1 MSEEK
6 KESEVEIIHGM
17 KDSMVYEGN
26 AYLDAKGKIAEA
38 SVYWYE
44 DDILCKCRPDMMCPP
59 LKEPNSD
66 NKIVIVDYKTTISC
80 EPFAFNKSVKKY
92 GYDMQAAW
100 YRRGIQMAGYD
111 VDDFVFIAQEKVHPY
126 ASKVFRI
133 TKEQMNFGWT
143 MMESYLEDYK
153 EFPNR
158 KIQKGIA
165 QPWSIASDYN
175 KIRATQNL
183 AKNHKELQTIA
194 FLIIKNDSIWH
205 ESYFDGFDK
214 NSKTNSFSM
223 AKSIVTMA
231 LGKAIMQGKIK
242 NLDQKVTDFFPELK
256 GKFAHEV
263 TVGDLSSMAS
273 GLRLKVSA
281 LGSTKTGIKSA
292 SKIANI
298 LAI

>member
-1 MSEEK
+1 MKIESLKNFASEQRGQALIYKDIPNEDYHAGVGISSSYIRRFGQSQLHAIEHKQEISPNLKFGTASHALIVEGQEAFDKEVRVLTGSPYTKAYKEEK
-6 KESEVEIIHGM
+6 AEYEEQGFIVLKESEVETIQSM
-17 KDSMVYEGN
+17 KDNMVYEGN

-153 EFPNR
+153 EY
-158 KIQKGIA
+158 QKGK
-165 QPWSIASDYN
+165 PLSIYN
-175 KIRATQNL
+175 SAN
-183 AKNHKELQTIA
+183 
-194 FLIIKNDSIWH
+194 
-205 ESYFDGFDK
+205 
-214 NSKTNSFSM
+214 
-223 AKSIVTMA
+223 V
-231 LGKAIMQGKIK
+231 
-242 NLDQKVTDFFPELK
+242 V
-256 GKFAHEV
+256 
-263 TVGDLSSMAS
+263 DLV
-273 GLRLKVSA
+273 L
-281 LGSTKTGIKSA
+281 
-292 SKIANI
+292 
-298 LAI
+298 

>member
-1 MSEEK
+1 MKIESLKNFASEQRGQALIYKDIPNEDYHAGVGISSSYIRRFGQSQLHAIEHKQESSPNLKFGTASHALIVEGQEAFDKEVRVLTGSPYTKAYKEEK
-6 KESEVEIIHGM
+6 AEYEEQGFIVLKESEVEIIHGM

-44 DDILCKCRPDMMCPP
+44 DDILCKCRPDMMCAP

-153 EFPNR
+153 EY
-158 KIQKGIA
+158 QKGK
-165 QPWSIASDYN
+165 PLSIYN
-175 KIRATQNL
+175 SAN
-183 AKNHKELQTIA
+183 
-194 FLIIKNDSIWH
+194 
-205 ESYFDGFDK
+205 
-214 NSKTNSFSM
+214 
-223 AKSIVTMA
+223 V
-231 LGKAIMQGKIK
+231 
-242 NLDQKVTDFFPELK
+242 V
-256 GKFAHEV
+256 
-263 TVGDLSSMAS
+263 DLV
-273 GLRLKVSA
+273 L
-281 LGSTKTGIKSA
+281 
-292 SKIANI
+292 
-298 LAI
+298 